1 MKNVWQVVRG
11 ILIALVSVGLLFG
24 GLSLSLAEGNMKS
37 PPADAVATSTLTST
51 VSPTVPLVPTLT
63 PTLKTFATEADTA
76 TPLPPSSTPTLPPPP
91 TNCPP
96 PPGWVAY
103 FIKSGDTLSL
113 LSTRYRVS
121 VANLQEANCLSTS
134 ELIPGAIIYVPP
146 SPTQTRIPCG
156 PPSGWILSLVQP
168 GDTLFR
174 LSQSFGVTVTQ
185 LQNANCMGSST
196 LLRVGR
202 TFYLPS
208 WATRTPSPTIP
219 PVDTPVL
226 LPTDTIG
233 GFTPTATEYSF
244 FWTETA
250 TEIQPPTAIP
260 TDTQG
265 P

>member
-1 MKNVWQVVRG
+1 MKNVWQVVGG

-37 PPADAVATSTLTST
+37 PTAVGITSTQLSTFSPTFTLEST
-51 VSPTVPLVPTLT
+51 VT
-63 PTLKTFATEADTA
+63 PTLKTFVTESDTD
-76 TPLPPSSTPTLPPPP
+76 TPLPPTPTATLPPPP

-96 PPGWVAY
+96 PAGWVAY
-103 FIKSGDTLSL
+103 FIKPGDTLAL

-121 VANLQEANCLSTS
+121 VASLQQANCLSTS

-156 PPSGWILSLVQP
+156 APAGWILSFVQP

-174 LSQSFGVTVTQ
+174 LSQAFGVTVTQ

-196 LLRVGR
+196 LLRVGQSI
-202 TFYLPS
+202 YVPP
-208 WATRTPSPTIP
+208 WAPR
-219 PVDTPVL
+219 
-226 LPTDTIG
+226 LPTSTFPGLDTVTFVPTNTLG
-233 GFTPTATEYSF
+233 ESTPTSTQPAF
-244 FWTETA
+244 FWTETD
-250 TEIQPPTAIP
+250 TVVQPSIEVP
-260 TDTQG
+260 TDTLS